1 METLG
6 VTAKRAKTEKR
17 GVRSPFPSRAYIG
30 TSSSPSYVSASL
42 SLERSMQEGQGVVQS
57 SSVKDRKREKRRER
71 GRGSKERADID
82 GGGSDLR
89 AEARRLGLC
98 LRNEF
103 VEHTFDPRYSSN
115 VRLSPDRLTATGNK
129 NWGTSLARCCCRQG
143 SWYFEVTIGSSSSSS
158 SSSPSSSSS
167 SSSSSSASSARF
179 EVGVNKTVVGEAGS
193 CLSPSRLRSERTS
206 LSSSRLAEP
215 ACGGPGAVQPDGGGD
230 GDEDESKVERSAEAA
245 GEDAREAASGE
256 KLDAEERGEEDPA
269 SSATDSRLLR
279 GTQKKKS
286 EKEEK
291 KGRPAPEPLA
301 FPVVGWGSCR
311 TLKNVC
317 DEHPE
322 RFLTAGVDSLA
333 PGVRVGWGTRLSN
346 FLAPIGSNCF
356 GYSIS
361 SFSPHPAPL
370 RARALWCSDAA
381 ATAEGAFP
389 RGEEER
395 LSSPARAAAASA
407 EHCSLRRS
415 FLRRERRENNPLFVV
430 QAGRRRTLRRGFR
443 LPEAGISHLRL
454 TSTRAKEKRE
464 QAHGACSEGEARPTH
479 HSEGVSASEDRERER
494 KKRASTSPAPP
505 QSEKPRHG
513 LSNGTTADENAL
525 GPEERE
531 TQEET
536 PEPPRGEAATKE
548 DATEEDAKEKEALLL
563 WEEAQDRLKEGDV
576 VGCYIH
582 LPGDEPPAILD
593 DPRGLAQLWTFLQ
606 QGLLCD
612 VTNDASLPRAIPYPD
627 SFVSF
632 SVNGLL
638 FPRCFRDLCTAEF
651 HPAVSLF
658 NGASASLNL
667 GPEFQFL
674 SPAERRVFRPA
685 CEMPLSMYPLKED
698 LVKFWLLSPQTET
711 VTDPVFQCTYR
722 RQRTLAEVE
731 GDWDRARTFAR
742 MQVTCGRLEFSTLT
756 ERREEQLKTDR
767 AKDGD
772 NMQPSESAKQAER
785 QSLVFGK
792 MTEAPQIPNPTE
804 TAP

>member
-30 TSSSPSYVSASL
+30 TSSSRSYVSASL
-42 SLERSMQEGQGVVQS
+42 SLERSMQKGQGVVQS

-71 GRGSKERADID
+71 GKGSKERGEID

-167 SSSSSSASSARF
+167 SSSASSARF
-179 EVGVNKTVVGEAGS
+179 EGGVNKTVVGEAGS

-230 GDEDESKVERSAEAA
+230 GDEDESKAERSAEVA

-256 KLDAEERGEEDPA
+256 KLDAEEQGEEDPA

-381 ATAEGAFP
+381 AAAEGAFP

-395 LSSPARAAAASA
+395 LSSPSRAAAASA
-407 EHCSLRRS
+407 EHCSVRSS
-415 FLRRERRENNPLFVV
+415 FLRRKRRENNPLFVV

-612 VTNDASLPRAIPYPD
+612 VTNDASLPRAIPYPN